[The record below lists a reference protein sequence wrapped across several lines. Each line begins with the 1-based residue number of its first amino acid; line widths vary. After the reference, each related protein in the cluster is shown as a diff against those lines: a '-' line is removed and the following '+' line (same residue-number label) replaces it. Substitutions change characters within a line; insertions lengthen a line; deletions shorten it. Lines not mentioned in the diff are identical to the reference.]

1 MCTRKRFQAYN
12 QCDAYAMSN
21 EIDWTYN
28 LLAAGVITLILGLVL
43 DFSRP
48 KNQRI
53 QWFSH
58 DIPEDQ
64 AHLYAPLYSKK
75 DRLKQVMWLVIGAIP
90 LLLIVKFIFNPWLQ
104 NMEQS
109 LCKEWIGFS
118 GMELNFFAIMLM
130 VYAMLMG
137 ILFVLVRQIIQIKKS
152 GQFPLPDVK
161 TMSLT
166 KITYGKKAMIKPM
179 IGLVLIIALLVLSVM
194 LHNNINQ
201 MIDESQ
207 IKLTQECKKLQKAE
221 QSS

>member
-1 MCTRKRFQAYN
+1 MNF
-12 QCDAYAMSN
+12 
-21 EIDWTYN
+21 EIDWTYI
-28 LLAAGVITLILGLVL
+28 LLGAGVVTLILALIL
-43 DFSRP
+43 DFSKP

-75 DRLKQVMWLVIGAIP
+75 DRLKQVMWLLIGTVP
-90 LLLIVKFIFNPWLQ
+90 LLLLVKFVFNPWLQ

-109 LCKEWIGFS
+109 FCKEWMGFS

-130 VYAMLMG
+130 LYVL
-137 ILFVLVRQIIQIKKS
+137 ILGFLLVIVRQIIQIKKL
-152 GQFPLPDVK
+152 GQFPLPGAK

-166 KITYGKKAMIKPM
+166 KITYGEKAMIKPV

-194 LHNNINQ
+194 LHISIIEL
-201 MIDESQ
+201 IDDSQ
-207 IKLTQECKKLQKAE
+207 IKLTQKCEKFQKAE
-221 QSS
+221 QSSEG

>member
-1 MCTRKRFQAYN
+1 MNF
-12 QCDAYAMSN
+12 
-21 EIDWTYN
+21 EIDWTYI
-28 LLAAGVITLILGLVL
+28 LLGAGVVTLILALIL
-43 DFSRP
+43 DFSKP

-75 DRLKQVMWLVIGAIP
+75 DRLKQVMWLLIGTVP
-90 LLLIVKFIFNPWLQ
+90 LLLLVKFVFNPWLQ

-109 LCKEWIGFS
+109 FCKEWMGFS

-130 VYAMLMG
+130 LYAL
-137 ILFVLVRQIIQIKKS
+137 VLGFLLVIVRQIIQIKKS
-152 GQFPLPDVK
+152 GQFPLPGVK

-166 KITYGKKAMIKPM
+166 KITYGKKAMIKPI
-179 IGLVLIIALLVLSVM
+179 IGLALIIVLLVWSVM
-194 LHNNINQ
+194 IHNIINQ
-201 MIDESQ
+201 LIDDSQ
-207 IKLTQECKKLQKAE
+207 VKLTQKCEKLQKAE